1 MSFPTLLGYPRA
13 RIVWPVCME
22 VSCNAEGGVS
32 ALRSINWD
40 LPETS
45 HGGQVRHYFQT
56 CTDGSGYAACVGYH
70 VHVCSVCRMVLNT
83 NP

>member
-1 MSFPTLLGYPRA
+1 
-13 RIVWPVCME
+13 ME

-32 ALRSINWD
+32 ALPSINWD
-40 LPETS
+40 LPETTL
-45 HGGQVRHYFQT
+45 YFQT

-70 VHVCSVCRMVLNT
+70 VDVCSVCRMVLNM